1 MVCMLESVVVTVTV
15 TLCCFA
21 VKLNLAKDLLSKLH
35 SSKDAHGTEAVE
47 SEAAWFLR
55 IGKP

>member
-1 MVCMLESVVVTVTV
+1 MLESVVVTVTV
-15 TLCCFA
+15 TFCCFA